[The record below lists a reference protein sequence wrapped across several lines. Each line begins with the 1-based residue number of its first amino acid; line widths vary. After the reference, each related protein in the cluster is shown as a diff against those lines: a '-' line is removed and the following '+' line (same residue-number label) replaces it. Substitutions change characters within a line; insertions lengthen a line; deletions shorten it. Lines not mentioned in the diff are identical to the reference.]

1 VTIDPSSIPNFGPQS
16 GGPGPE
22 GPGGPEGAA
31 LVLPDQDLV
40 KQLLEQMEL
49 KFAVDEEDDLLAPW
63 EDFRIYFMFRGDPG
77 QQIYVVRTFYDAAH
91 SVDDKP
97 RLLEA
102 VDEWNRNNLW
112 PKVYSHTDDEGVV
125 RLIGDVQLLIG
136 NGIALEQ
143 FITSTVSWVRASVD
157 FEQWIAK
164 ALGLTKDAEGGA
176 GDADGGADSAE

>member
-1 VTIDPSSIPNFGPQS
+1 
-16 GGPGPE
+16 
-22 GPGGPEGAA
+22 
-31 LVLPDQDLV
+31 
-40 KQLLEQMEL
+40 
-49 KFAVDEEDDLLAPW
+49 
-63 EDFRIYFMFRGDPG
+63 
-77 QQIYVVRTFYDAAH
+77 
-91 SVDDKP
+91 VDDKP